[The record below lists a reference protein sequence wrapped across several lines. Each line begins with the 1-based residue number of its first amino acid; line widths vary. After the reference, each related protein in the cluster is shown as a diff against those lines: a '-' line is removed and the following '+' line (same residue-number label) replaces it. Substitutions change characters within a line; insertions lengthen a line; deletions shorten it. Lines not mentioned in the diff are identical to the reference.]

1 MPLALIGAGQKVRIV
16 NITGSDTVK
25 KHLGSL
31 GFIAGA
37 IVTVVQVSNGSMILG
52 LHDGRVAVNRDTV
65 SRIVVEPIG

>member
-1 MPLALIGAGQKVRIV
+1 MPLALIGAGQKARIV

-37 IVTVVQVSNGSMILG
+37 IVTVVQVSNGNMILG